1 MSSVLDETSIR
12 TSRPGLTQA
21 NGSRSLVRPLGRHG
35 RRTDRQTDR
44 QTERQIERHTKS
56 ETAAGNEDV
65 SKRLMFVSERRA
77 CDVERCRECVAV
89 RRSDVAVT
97 SRGNCVRRERERA
110 LREQRFTGAV
120 HCSDTTD
127 YYYYYYFLNPH
138 KKEGGTN

>member
-1 MSSVLDETSIR
+1 MV
-12 TSRPGLTQA
+12 PGPWCGHWEGTVA
-21 NGSRSLVRPLGRHG
+21 E
-35 RRTDRQTDR
+35 QTDR

-138 KKEGGTN
+138 KKEGGTKLR